1 MEVPIVNSQT
11 FTWYQSHLLPKNT
24 SMCLAP
30 SSAAIMTNPLAGAS
44 VGEKLTRTNYLL
56 WQSQI
61 LPPIRGARLLSF
73 LDPKTEAPPETIVVQ
88 KDGKEV
94 KEENHAYDA
103 WVATDQQVP
112 SFILNSLTP
121 DISVSVIG
129 MDTAA

>member
-1 MEVPIVNSQT
+1 
-11 FTWYQSHLLPKNT
+11 
-24 SMCLAP
+24 MCLAP